1 MKELRDIIKSYKK
14 AIENHKQTALAT
26 VVHIEGSSYR
36 QPGARMLITED
47 GMLTG
52 AISGGCLEGDA
63 LRKALHVIATNNPS
77 LVTYD
82 TNDEDDA
89 KIGIGLGCNGIIQIL
104 IEPINSADPKNPIA
118 LIEALLSERVSAVLT
133 TLFSLDDRKSK
144 VAGTRNLFRPDGNSI
159 ITTSDEKL
167 VSVLRDESSAV
178 LGNGLSRICSVKS
191 NDKNNDKLETLFS
204 LISPPLSLIII
215 GAGNDVMPLVSI
227 SNTMGWETTVID
239 GRSSY
244 ATANR
249 FPEASCVMMLKPTDV
264 LAEISV
270 DARTLFLLMTHNYNY
285 DLALLKQLLKTP
297 TPYIGILGPR
307 KKTLRMLDEITSD
320 GTQVSEEEKTKI
332 YGPAGLDTGAEN
344 SEEIALS
351 ICAEINAVVN
361 NRNGT
366 SLRKKAEPIHAKPQ
380 KLIED

>member
-133 TLFSLDDRKSK
+133 TLFSFDDRKSK

-320 GTQVSEEEKTKI
+320 GIQVSEEEKIKI
-332 YGPAGLDTGAEN
+332 YGPAGLDTGAET